1 MDAPRLTIGRLLLP
15 IAPFIAVIIAPNFVF
30 LDASIDVEKRP
41 RPVTHYYSDGRVV
54 TESKWD
60 DTNMV
65 NLRWKLGSYVLS
77 SSTTTAMSIAN
88 QTNSSTLE
96 ELEEAV
102 SVSLIRARSW
112 IAVCVF
118 PIALIA
124 WIVIGRVSHWYSCA
138 TVPSPRFFPPLQTVG
153 ACLGVLCVFVVGFAL
168 MKPLCPPGVSELV
181 RWFRFSVNGLIPFI
195 SFVIVFPVAE
205 ELVFRSGVCRLLVE
219 RIGPVA
225 GIFLQA
231 LLFGSV
237 HLATPLHMAVG
248 FIGGIVLGMVYIY
261 SRSLNASIFLHA
273 GANGVLAV
281 ACLTIA

>member
-1 MDAPRLTIGRLLLP
+1 MDEPRLTIGRLLLP
-15 IAPFIAVIIAPNFVF
+15 IAPFIVVIIAPNLVF
-30 LDASIDVEKRP
+30 LDASIDVEKRSG
-41 RPVTHYYSDGRVV
+41 PVTHNYSDGRVV
-54 TESKWD
+54 TESKWE

-65 NLRWKLGSYVLS
+65 NLRWRFGPQVLS
-77 SSTTTAMSIAN
+77 SSTTTVRSFAD

-96 ELEEAV
+96 ELNEAV
-102 SVSLIRARSW
+102 SVSLVLARSW
-112 IAVCVF
+112 VAVCVF

-124 WIVIGRVSHWYSCA
+124 WNVFGRVSHWHSCA
-138 TVPSPRFFPPLQTVG
+138 TVPSSRFFPPLYTVG

-168 MKPLCPPGVSELV
+168 MKPLWPAGVSELV
-181 RWFRFSVNGLIPFI
+181 RWFGFNVNGLIPFI
-195 SFVIVFPVAE
+195 SSVIICPVAE

-261 SRSLNASIFLHA
+261 SRSNASMC
-273 GANGVLAV
+273 GVLIFDCGLKAV
-281 ACLTIA
+281 QSP